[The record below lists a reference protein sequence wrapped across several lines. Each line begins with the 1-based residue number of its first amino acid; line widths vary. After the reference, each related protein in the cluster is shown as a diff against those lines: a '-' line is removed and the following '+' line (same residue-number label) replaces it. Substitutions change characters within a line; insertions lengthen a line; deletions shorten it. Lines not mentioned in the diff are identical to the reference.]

1 MNSETSGIWPILYS
15 FFKADGNL
23 DRAAMRLQ
31 VQCCLAQ
38 KIQGLV
44 VLGLATEV
52 NKLSQDEQLKI
63 LRWSMEDLEG
73 RLPLAVTVSG
83 PDASTQIE
91 FAKQA
96 SDLGASWLILQPP
109 SRRPLDEEDCFA
121 HFSEVMSSINL
132 TVAIQNAPEYLGVGL
147 GAKKILK
154 LKKRHS
160 NFQLLKGEGSAVIVE
175 QLVHDLEGQ
184 MQVFNG

>member
-38 KIQGLV
+38 NIKGLA

-63 LRWSMEDLEG
+63 LRWSTEDLEG

-91 FAKQA
+91 FAQQA
-96 SDLGASWLILQPP
+96 SDL
-109 SRRPLDEEDCFA
+109 
-121 HFSEVMSSINL
+121 
-132 TVAIQNAPEYLGVGL
+132 
-147 GAKKILK
+147 
-154 LKKRHS
+154 
-160 NFQLLKGEGSAVIVE
+160 
-175 QLVHDLEGQ
+175 
-184 MQVFNG
+184 